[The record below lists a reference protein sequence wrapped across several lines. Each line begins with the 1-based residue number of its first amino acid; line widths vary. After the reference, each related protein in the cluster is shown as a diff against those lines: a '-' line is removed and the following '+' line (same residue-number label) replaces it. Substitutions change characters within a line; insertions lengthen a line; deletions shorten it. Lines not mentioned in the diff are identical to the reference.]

1 MQYSF
6 DGEYCWNGR
15 GVTYIIVCSLSFLVG
30 KNKRTKKFKKSKKWF
45 QKFNLGCCRLRF
57 NFPSDESGRGG
68 IWVSVKERERE
79 REIERESVCVWK
91 KEKER
96 EFFFRVK
103 NFKKSQ
109 RVEDNHS
116 NLFCSLWHFYKIQ
129 CVLLN
134 SNSSKYFFKCL
145 SCLIQGLSKGQ
156 LQWKPKYMLALESR
170 YICKELPI

>member
-6 DGEYCWNGR
+6 DGEYCWNGS

-79 REIERESVCVWK
+79 RE
-91 KEKER
+91 
-96 EFFFRVK
+96 FFSRVK

-109 RVEDNHS
+109 RVEDDHS
-116 NLFCSLWHFYKIQ
+116 NLFCSLWHFSEIQ

-156 LQWKPKYMLALESR
+156 LQWKPKYIDRVRLNHQTL
-170 YICKELPI
+170 KTL